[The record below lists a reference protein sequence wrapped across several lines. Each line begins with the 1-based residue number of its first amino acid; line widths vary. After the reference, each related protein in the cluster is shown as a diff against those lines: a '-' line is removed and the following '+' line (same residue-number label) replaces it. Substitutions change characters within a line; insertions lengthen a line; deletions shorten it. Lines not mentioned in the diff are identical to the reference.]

1 MLHAAVQAP
10 VPQQEASS
18 SSIQQEETVQ
28 DAVQGASSLPWGLN
42 AFTVAAVTGSVL
54 YAQGLW
60 GLW

>member
-1 MLHAAVQAP
+1 MQTP
-10 VPQQEASS
+10 TFQQKAS